1 MRMRLMIVM
10 RELDILF
17 CAGQFVV
24 DQRHE
29 FHYDFHSASLR
40 CQAVVADAGGKL
52 PPAKV
57 YAEGNLMTPDIAF

>member
-1 MRMRLMIVM
+1 MCFMIVM
-10 RELDILF
+10 CEFDILF
-17 CAGQFVV
+17 CAAQLVV

-40 CQAVVADAGGKL
+40 CQAVVAAAGGKL